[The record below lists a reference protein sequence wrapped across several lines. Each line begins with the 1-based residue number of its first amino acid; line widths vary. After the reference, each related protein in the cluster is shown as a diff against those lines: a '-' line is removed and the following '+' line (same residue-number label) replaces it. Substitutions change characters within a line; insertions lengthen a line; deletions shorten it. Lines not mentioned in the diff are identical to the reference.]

1 LAIRYGQL
9 NVADIAQA
17 QQTSLTNIDS
27 QNRDDSTSPHSVLV
41 AQSRHF
47 DVVVLLL
54 KSGANVNI
62 RNSNDK
68 TAFELAHDVLERL
81 VEANLPHP
89 VPSVRPAVDSLG
101 EERTGSI
108 DLKPL
113 NTTSQGSQPNTAHP
127 SPGLDED
134 VIPIYR
140 RTSLHLASEQ
150 GDLETVR
157 SLLNGGMD
165 VNKRDASQE
174 TALLLA
180 IFVGRVEVARLLI
193 EYGADVNSQDKV
205 GFTPLFAATQ
215 EGHLDMV
222 HLLLDHGADVNA
234 KAQSQ
239 WTALHFASSCGHV
252 EIAQVLVQRGALVHV
267 QNAEGRTP
275 SQLAQRSGHRRI
287 VRLLSEYSTQ
297 EV

>member
-1 LAIRYGQL
+1 
-9 NVADIAQA
+9 
-17 QQTSLTNIDS
+17 
-27 QNRDDSTSPHSVLV
+27 
-41 AQSRHF
+41 
-47 DVVVLLL
+47 VVLLL
-54 KSGANVNI
+54 KSGANLNI
-62 RNSNDK
+62 RNSDDK

-81 VEANLPHP
+81 VEANLPRA
-89 VPSVRPAVDSLG
+89 VTSIRPAMGSLG
-101 EERTGSI
+101 EERTGR

-113 NTTSQGSQPNTAHP
+113 GTPSQGSEPNTAQRP
-127 SPGLDED
+127 SPGLDEGA
-134 VIPIYR
+134 IPDR
-140 RTSLHLASEQ
+140 GRTSLCFASED

-157 SLLNGGMD
+157 SLLDGGVD
-165 VNKRDASQE
+165 VNERNSSQD

-180 IFVGRVEVARLLI
+180 MFCGRFEVARLLI

-287 VRLLSEYSTQ
+287 VRLLSEYSAQ